1 MSFLSWILLGLVAG
15 FIGRKIVT
23 KRGDGP
29 LLHIV
34 LSIVGAIAGGWLLSL
49 PRGPRRPLK
58 TSRAGA
64 SIRSDDNVADAVAAH
79 RKKPLP
85 PESSNAA

>member
-34 LSIVGAIAGGWLLSL
+34 LGIVAIAGGWLLSL
-49 PRGPRRPLK
+49 PRVRWTPSVGQKNGRP
-58 TSRAGA
+58 
-64 SIRSDDNVADAVAAH
+64 
-79 RKKPLP
+79 
-85 PESSNAA
+85 